1 MAKDD
6 IEHPGQSVLDA
17 GLAFFG
23 AVTASVTHEQN
34 NVLSVIDQTAGLLQD
49 MIAAERE
56 GAPINVDRL
65 TDAVS
70 TVQAQTGRSLGIIR
84 RLNRFAHS
92 ADAARVEFDLPEV
105 LSNLVELCQR
115 LAKLKY
121 VRLRLLSSAEP
132 LTLVGSPFF
141 AQAAVFLSIR
151 LALDTAERDDTI
163 DVSAHAKGD
172 GVLVT
177 MNCTKKIDASHRDM
191 AELQLIARY
200 MNARVDTTSEGLEI
214 TFAGGRSNGSQR

>member
-1 MAKDD
+1 MAKHD
-6 IEHPGQSVLDA
+6 IEHPPQSVLDA

-56 GAPINVDRL
+56 GTPINIDRL
-65 TDAVS
+65 ADAVS
-70 TVQAQTGRSLGIIR
+70 TVQAQTERSLGVIR

-92 ADAARVEFDLPEV
+92 TDAGRVEFDLSEV

-121 VRLRLLSSAEP
+121 VRLRLRSSAEP

-141 AQAAVFLSIR
+141 AQAEVFLSIR
-151 LALDTAERDDTI
+151 LALETAERDDTI
-163 DVSAHAKGD
+163 DVSAHAKGE

-177 MNCTKKIDASHRDM
+177 LDCPRQIDTGHRDM
-191 AELQLIARY
+191 AELQLIAKY
-200 MNARVDTTSEGLEI
+200 MNARVDTISKGLEI
-214 TFAGGRSNGSQR
+214 TFSGGRSNGSQG

>member
-1 MAKDD
+1 MARHD
-6 IEHPGQSVLDA
+6 IGQPAQSVLDA

-56 GAPINVDRL
+56 GTPINIDRL
-65 TDAVS
+65 ADAVR
-70 TVQAQTGRSLGIIR
+70 TVQAQTERSLGIIR
-84 RLNRFAHS
+84 RL
-92 ADAARVEFDLPEV
+92 
-105 LSNLVELCQR
+105 
-115 LAKLKY
+115 
-121 VRLRLLSSAEP
+121 RLRSSAEP

-151 LALDTAERDDTI
+151 LALETAERDDTI
-163 DVSAHAKGD
+163 DVSAHARGD

-177 MNCTKKIDASHRDM
+177 LDCPRQIDTGHRDM

-200 MNARVDTTSEGLEI
+200 TNARVDTISGGLEI
-214 TFAGGRSNGSQR
+214 TFSGGRSNGSQE